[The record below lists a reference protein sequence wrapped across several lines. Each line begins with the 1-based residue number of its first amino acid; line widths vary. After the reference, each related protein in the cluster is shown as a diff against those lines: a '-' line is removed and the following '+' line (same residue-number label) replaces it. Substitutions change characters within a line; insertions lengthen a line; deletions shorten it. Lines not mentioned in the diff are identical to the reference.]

1 MGVGGNQEVQDCLI
15 LWYINRL
22 RIIYLSKYY
31 REGGDPTPALKAIYG
46 EKVRVYIFLI
56 SPPLGPAR
64 APKKKN
70 YKKMTKV
77 KKTREI
83 KIESRTNMSR
93 YKEKL

>member
-56 SPPLGPAR
+56 SPPPR

-83 KIESRTNMSR
+83 KIESRTNMSAV
-93 YKEKL
+93 EI

>member
-56 SPPLGPAR
+56 PPPPQGPEE
-64 APKKKN
+64 KKLQKDDKSEEN
-70 YKKMTKV
+70 
-77 KKTREI
+77 EG
-83 KIESRTNMSR
+83 N
-93 YKEKL
+93 